1 MLRGMNIKE
10 PLKRKRTR
18 KEKSLDTFAKW
29 FGARL
34 REAAGGADQTEIAK
48 LMTQDGLETK
58 PGSISHYMQ
67 GRRYPN
73 PPIFKAL
80 VKVLGVSADW
90 ALGLTEERMPVADLE
105 EMLAQAKGESRIN
118 RLMKLLP
125 PVKQAQVVEYT
136 EFLIDQHSKD
146 GDNQN
151 LTQRRRDQLRGE
163 RVLDS
168 VDKEFG
174 TDVRIELEKI
184 IRAKGN
190 DLPPGDS

>member
-1 MLRGMNIKE
+1 MNIKE
-10 PLKRKRTR
+10 PLKRRKPR
-18 KEKSLDTFAKW
+18 KEKSLDAFAKW

-34 REAAGGADQTEIAK
+34 RDALGSTPQTEIAT
-48 LMTQDGLETK
+48 LMTQDGLKTL

-67 GRRYPN
+67 GRRYPD

-80 VKVLGVSADW
+80 VKALGVSADW
-90 ALGLTEERMPVADLE
+90 ALGLTEQRLPVADLE

-118 RLMKLLP
+118 RLMKQLP
-125 PVKQAQVVEYT
+125 PTKQQQVVEYT
-136 EFLIDQHSKD
+136 EFLIDQQRKD
-146 GDNQN
+146 DGSGHN
-151 LTQRRRDQLRGE
+151 LTQRQRDQLRAA

-174 TDVRIELEKI
+174 SDVRVQLEKI

-190 DLPPGDS
+190 DLTSGNF